1 MSRFDDHRATPHV
14 LSALGYT
21 PAVVPPCRCA
31 GRCRCSGFV
40 PALLLERLEREC
52 EFFRQEL

>member
-1 MSRFDDHRATPHV
+1 MSPMDGSRTTRHV
-14 LSALGYT
+14 LSALGYS